1 MLVVLVV
8 HTKSRRIALE
18 RVLRAFKTVS
28 SFDVDGALALVRAH
42 DPALVVADEETNHQR
57 VKRELKNI
65 PLLVV
70 REDTDILRRA
80 YALIRRYKLVAA
92 AVDELEIK
100 DRHVVKPLPRRA
112 SIVAPQQTP
121 AATTGLLDNYV
132 EPLIAAPH
140 ARRGYAL
147 YERGA
152 YEDALKVLDQSKNA
166 LGKERVLVLW
176 WRGLAQARL
185 GNFEQ
190 AARDFETALGAARD
204 IEARRRRGAARD
216 TQQIAG
222 LRFNLALA
230 LASLGDDEAAL
241 EQLATGQRDDLLRG
255 LIHRRAG
262 RWREALV
269 EYAKHVPCLQD
280 EEDVDEEVVAAF
292 RRALPTFDHRKLPNL
307 KRKSVSD
314 TFVASTSWLVVTGR
328 LDASLDGVSVGDR
341 QPGDILDPSRL
352 VYEGE
357 AELVA
362 LPRDDEALR
371 NARIDARR
379 ETCELLTS
387 VFDSWQKKDVA
398 RLAHFAVRRVYRKS
412 ERLVCQATCPDSL
425 VVIVTGLCRVETYED
440 RRARSL
446 AQLDKLNAER
456 ERISLRYVY
465 HTSLKPADTT
475 PFKHLA
481 EYQGEGLTITER
493 RLSRLD
499 ADIVQ
504 RLEQSRHPPPQSSST
519 KTLGIL
525 MPPKI
530 CGELAVLEPD
540 KRPATHSVFA
550 ETRVEALLV
559 HKYCFQ
565 AFRHLLTPAVLASLE
580 RQARI
585 TVPYDTIS
593 VERYHPS

>member
-1 MLVVLVV
+1 MLQVVVVV

-18 RVLRAFKTVS
+18 GVLHPFKTLS

-42 DPALVVADEETNHQR
+42 DPALVVADEETNHKR
-57 VKRELKNI
+57 VKRELKST

-70 REDTDILRRA
+70 RDDTDILRRA

-92 AVDELEIK
+92 VVDELEIK

-112 SIVAPQQTP
+112 SIVELQPTP
-121 AATTGLLDNYV
+121 VATTGLLDNYV
-132 EPLIAAPH
+132 EPLIAGH
-140 ARRGYAL
+140 RRGYAL

-152 YEDALKVLDQSKNA
+152 YEDAIKALDDASA

-185 GNFEQ
+185 GSFEPAASDFKTALE
-190 AARDFETALGAARD
+190 AAREIG
-204 IEARRRRGAARD
+204 ARRRRGAARD
-216 TQQIAG
+216 SRQIAG

-230 LASLGDDEAAL
+230 LASLGDDTAAL
-241 EQLATGQRDDLLRG
+241 EQLETGERDDLLRG

-262 RWREALV
+262 RWRQALV
-269 EYAKHVPCLQD
+269 EYAKHIPHLQED
-280 EEDVDEEVVAAF
+280 DEEEDVDEDIVAALRF
-292 RRALPTFDHRKLPNL
+292 ALPKFDDDYRRMRL
-307 KRKSVSD
+307 KRKAVSD
-314 TFVASTSWLVVTGR
+314 TFVASTSWLVVDGH

-341 QPGDILDPSRL
+341 QPGDILEPSRL

-362 LPRDDEALR
+362 LPKDDEALR
-371 NARIDARR
+371 KARLDARR
-379 ETCELLTS
+379 KRCDALTR
-387 VFDSWQKKDVA
+387 VFDSWQKKDIA
-398 RLAHFAVRRVYRKS
+398 RLAHFAVRRVFRKGQ
-412 ERLVCQATCPDSL
+412 RLVRQATCPDCL

-440 RRARSL
+440 RRARNL
-446 AQLDKLNAER
+446 AQLDKLTAER

-465 HTSLKPADTT
+465 HASLKPADTA

-493 RLSRLD
+493 RLSKLD
-499 ADIVQ
+499 TDIVQ
-504 RLEQSRHPPPQSSST
+504 RLEQSRHPSPQSSST

-530 CGELAVLEPD
+530 CGELAVVEPD

-550 ETRVEALLV
+550 ETRVDTLLV

-565 AFRHLLTPAVLASLE
+565 AFRHLLTPAVLTSLS
-580 RQARI
+580 RQAR
-585 TVPYDTIS
+585 P
-593 VERYHPS
+593 H